1 MINADFNDLTTKGY
15 VVTKSFLDQDEVDLL
30 KENYTHGRVPTP
42 ERHYTPSAKISIN
55 CQLVI
60 YKKILKAIT
69 QIKEQKILDI
79 DFIMPGAEF
88 ISTKNVSY
96 KWHQDYETYYV
107 LQQNYNSLNFYIPII
122 KPNPALSGLSI
133 IPFDVLENLMPD
145 QVDLIRNQ
153 GATRYI
159 PDNQHQI
166 TNVINEDVGLD
177 PPYLTLSHSI
187 DYFATSP
194 ILNPGDLLLLR
205 GDMIHQ
211 TQDNLTTRTSVSFR
225 AHCGKALI
233 NKTRLFS
240 GCAQK
245 KLIIEKNS
253 SYYNWIKSRFDL
265 LGKDDITAAELF
277 KPLILHNGL

>member
-1 MINADFNDLTTKGY
+1 MINTDFNDLTTKGY
-15 VVTKSFLDQDEVDLL
+15 VVIKSFLDENEVDLL
-30 KENYTHGRVPTP
+30 TQDYGAGGKPTLD
-42 ERHYTPSAKISIN
+42 RHYAPSAKISVK

-88 ISTKNVSY
+88 ISTKNVGY

-159 PDNQHQI
+159 PDDQHQ
-166 TNVINEDVGLD
+166 TTKVINEDVGIE
-177 PPYLTLSHSI
+177 PPYLTLSHNI

-205 GDMIHQ
+205 GDIIHR
-211 TQDNLTTRTSVSFR
+211 TQDNLTNRTSVSFR
-225 AHCGKALI
+225 AHCGSSII
-233 NKTRLFS
+233 NKDRLFA
-240 GCAQK
+240 GCKQK
-245 KLIIEKNS
+245 KLIIEKNKF
-253 SYYNWIKSRFDL
+253 YYNWIRSRFDQ
-265 LGKDDITAAELF
+265 LGRDEITAAELF

>member
-1 MINADFNDLTTKGY
+1 
-15 VVTKSFLDQDEVDLL
+15 
-30 KENYTHGRVPTP
+30 
-42 ERHYTPSAKISIN
+42 
-55 CQLVI
+55 
-60 YKKILKAIT
+60 
-69 QIKEQKILDI
+69 
-79 DFIMPGAEF
+79 
-88 ISTKNVSY
+88 
-96 KWHQDYETYYV
+96 
-107 LQQNYNSLNFYIPII
+107 
-122 KPNPALSGLSI
+122 
-133 IPFDVLENLMPD
+133 MPD